1 MGLCLA
7 WPGLSASLQRI
18 QKKVLCGFVS
28 LSSPPCLW
36 CTEVWKSPTRKRSWE
51 TAEWSLLLLE
61 TKKRG
66 TLRWKLQIV
75 KTNATNLF
83 SSKVNFPIYWIEWL
97 WRWIYLSVFHFIYF
111 GHLTGGLRLF
121 YTPQYQYLKAVS
133 PPFCPRILNVSQYFI
148 QKLPCPSNCQSV
160 GFSFLSFKETQ
171 ILLLIQSKQCL

>member
-1 MGLCLA
+1 MPWREYSPRQGQRLRWGLSRTHNLFFFFFFWEMGLCLA

-18 QKKVLCGFVS
+18 QKKVLRGFVS

-36 CTEVWKSPTRKRSWE
+36 CTEVWKTQTRKRSWE
-51 TAEWSLLLLE
+51 TAAWSLLLLE

-97 WRWIYLSVFHFIYF
+97 WHWIYLSVFHFIYF
-111 GHLTGGLRLF
+111 GHLTGGDCVCFTL
-121 YTPQYQYLKAVS
+121 
-133 PPFCPRILNVSQYFI
+133 
-148 QKLPCPSNCQSV
+148 
-160 GFSFLSFKETQ
+160 LSIST
-171 ILLLIQSKQCL
+171 